1 MQKSYSEG
9 RPHNFASFGK
19 RVLFCVAICF
29 RFNKA
34 LCPVLFLMY
43 FCACQINNVFCVL
56 QIRSIVFNVQ
66 YFGGNMEVR
75 FLKDKLIVGI
85 LAIVIGIL
93 VCINGPGLIQVVLTL
108 AGVYL
113 IMRGIIDLINK
124 FINLGCVEIAGGVIV
139 IVFAWWIY
147 QVALIL
153 LGLLLIYCG
162 IRLVISKRNTAS
174 IITGLLMLTVGV
186 FLGLCAI
193 DASWGNILY
202 YILGGILILYGIAN
216 LVQIEKKD

>member
-1 MQKSYSEG
+1 
-9 RPHNFASFGK
+9 
-19 RVLFCVAICF
+19 
-29 RFNKA
+29 
-34 LCPVLFLMY
+34 
-43 FCACQINNVFCVL
+43 
-56 QIRSIVFNVQ
+56 
-66 YFGGNMEVR
+66 MEVR

-153 LGLLLIYCG
+153 LGLLLTYCG

>member
-108 AGVYL
+108 AG
-113 IMRGIIDLINK
+113 
-124 FINLGCVEIAGGVIV
+124 GVIV